1 MNAAARGILNMS
13 KALGLGSLARGAASR
28 WPFPVIAKTRSGRRI
43 YVDLRSSIGRGIYA
57 TGEFDPLAIEPVLR
71 ALTSGS
77 VFFDVGANIG
87 YYSLLALDRIGP
99 GGRIVCF
106 EMNDRPLRA
115 LRKTIALN
123 GARNIEIEVAAVTDR
138 DGVAHFVPTSEDG
151 HGKINLAR
159 QGTRIPAISLD
170 SYVDRHAVSRLD
182 ALKIDVEGAELLV
195 LEGARRI
202 LATLR
207 PVIAVEAVDSNS
219 KAFDFRAK
227 DIAEF
232 LGAMRY
238 RVEWLEGVHTPTIWA
253 RSGVTWNSSGPEHL
267 TTGYRL
273 LAPSVRDE

>member
-1 MNAAARGILNMS
+1 MNPAARGLLNAS

-28 WPFPVIAKTRSGRRI
+28 WPFPVIARTRSGRRM
-43 YVDLRSSIGRGIYA
+43 YVDLRSSIGRGIFA

-71 ALTSGS
+71 ALSPGC

-87 YYSLLALDRIGP
+87 YYSVLALDRVGP
-99 GGRIVCF
+99 GGRVVCF

-123 GARNIEIEVAAVTDR
+123 GVTNIKIEVAAVTDR
-138 DGVAHFVPTSEDG
+138 DGDVNFLPTAEDG

-159 QGTRIPAISLD
+159 QGTRIPAVSLD
-170 SYVDRHAVSRLD
+170 SYVERHPVQRLD

-195 LEGARRI
+195 LRGATRI

-219 KAFDFRAK
+219 SSFGYGAK
-227 DIAEF
+227 DVVEF

-238 RVEWLEGVHTPTIWA
+238 RVEWLEGVDTPTIWA
-253 RSGVTWNSSGPEHL
+253 IPM
-267 TTGYRL
+267 
-273 LAPSVRDE
+273 

>member
-1 MNAAARGILNMS
+1 MNATARGILNMS
-13 KALGLGSLARGAASR
+13 KALGLDSLARGAASR
-28 WPFPVIAKTRSGRRI
+28 WPFPVIARTRSGRRM
-43 YVDLRSSIGRGIYA
+43 YVDLRSSIGRGIFA
-57 TGEFDPLAIEPVLR
+57 TGEFDTLAIEPVLR
-71 ALTSGS
+71 ALSPGS

-87 YYSLLALDRIGP
+87 YYSVLALDRVGP

-106 EMNDRPLRA
+106 EMNDRPLQA

-123 GARNIEIEVAAVTDR
+123 GITNIEIEVTAVTDR
-138 DGVAHFVPTSEDG
+138 DGDVNFVPTAEDG

-195 LEGARRI
+195 LHGARRT

-219 KAFDFRAK
+219 KAFDYPVK

-232 LGAMRY
+232 LGAVGY
-238 RVEWLEGVHTPTIWA
+238 HVEWLEGVHTPTIWA
-253 RSGVTWNSSGPEHL
+253 VP
-267 TTGYRL
+267 
-273 LAPSVRDE
+273 V